1 MDFYNLVT
9 FWIFQPY
16 SWLILGII
24 IIIFDIFFLGM
35 VLLPFGLSSL
45 IIATLLYFDYKMY
58 FSNFVFFETWRDILI
73 YYAIFSI
80 ISLGAIKFFLR
91 KNKTSR
97 SDINEY

>member
-1 MDFYNLVT
+1 MGFYSLVT

-45 IIATLLYFDYKMY
+45 VIAALLYFDDKMY
-58 FSNFVFFETWRDILI
+58 FSDFVFFETWRDILI

-80 ISLGAIKFFLR
+80 ISLVAVKFLLR
-91 KNKTSR
+91 KGKTSK
-97 SDINEY
+97 SDINDY